1 MIRSRMLPLL
11 QTELDGL
18 AGFVVDVVD
27 ALGPVGVGALV
38 ALENLFPPIPSEVV
52 LPVAGYLASRGEMSL
67 VFAIVAATVGSLVG
81 AVILYAAGA
90 LVGLDRLY
98 RWFDRVPL
106 LAVSD
111 VERTER
117 WFARYGGWAV
127 LIGRCVPV
135 VRSLISIPA
144 GMTRMPMGRF
154 LLYTAIGS
162 GVWNTVFVTAG
173 YALGAQWEDVGRY
186 SDPINYT
193 VYAAIAATF
202 VVFVV
207 RRLRA
212 RPA

>member
-1 MIRSRMLPLL
+1 MIRSRMFPLL

-193 VYAAIAATF
+193 VYAAIAATV

>member
-1 MIRSRMLPLL
+1 MIRSRMFPL
-11 QTELDGL
+11 
-18 AGFVVDVVD
+18 
-27 ALGPVGVGALV
+27 PVGVGALV

-117 WFARYGGWAV
+117 WFARYGVWAV

>member
-1 MIRSRMLPLL
+1 MFPLL

-193 VYAAIAATF
+193 VYAAIAATV

>member
-1 MIRSRMLPLL
+1 MIRSRMFPLL

>member
-1 MIRSRMLPLL
+1 MIRSRMFPLL

-67 VFAIVAATVGSLVG
+67 VLAIVAATAGSLVG

-193 VYAAIAATF
+193 VYAAIAATV

>member
-1 MIRSRMLPLL
+1 
-11 QTELDGL
+11 
-18 AGFVVDVVD
+18 
-27 ALGPVGVGALV
+27 
-38 ALENLFPPIPSEVV
+38 V

-193 VYAAIAATF
+193 VYAAIAATV

>member
-1 MIRSRMLPLL
+1 MIRSSMLPLL

-52 LPVAGYLASRGEMSL
+52 LPVAGYLAGRGEMSL
-67 VFAIVAATVGSLVG
+67 VLAIVAATAGSLVG
-81 AVILYAAGA
+81 ALILYAAGA
-90 LVGLDRLY
+90 LVGLERLY

-135 VRSLISIPA
+135 IRSLISIPA
-144 GMTRMPMGRF
+144 GITRMPMGRF
-154 LLYTAIGS
+154 LVYTAIGS
-162 GVWNTVFVTAG
+162 GVWNTAFITAG

-193 VYAAIAATF
+193 VYAAIAAAF

>member
-1 MIRSRMLPLL
+1 MIRSRMFPRL
-11 QTELDGL
+11 QTDLDGL

-52 LPVAGYLASRGEMSL
+52 LPVAGYLAGRGEMSL
-67 VFAIVAATVGSLVG
+67 VLAIVAATVGSLVG

-144 GMTRMPMGRF
+144 GITRMPMGRF

-162 GVWNTVFVTAG
+162 GVWNTVFITAG

-207 RRLRA
+207 RRLRT